1 MFFIFCFDL
10 SHGFLVHKGV
20 GMRVFFNLLVLFSI
34 VGTFSEA
41 SQAAAPKQLIEYR
54 SVTSAIVSGKKC
66 TAREISKLDLSEFV
80 KAWKSAK
87 YKGTDKYK
95 KGDLTLTIV
104 LDNGGV
110 RVFQIKDKKIQESGN
125 GDTWSL
131 KKNLSSLCS

>member
-1 MFFIFCFDL
+1 MREFFKLFVLI
-10 SHGFLVHKGV
+10 SV
-20 GMRVFFNLLVLFSI
+20 VFSMI
-34 VGTFSEA
+34 GAYSEA
-41 SQAAAPKQLIEYR
+41 AQAATQKHLIEFK

-66 TAREISKLDLSEFV
+66 SAREVSKSDLIEFV
-80 KAWKSAK
+80 KAWKTAT
-87 YKGTDKYK
+87 YKGADKYK

>member
-1 MFFIFCFDL
+1 M
-10 SHGFLVHKGV
+10 V
-20 GMRVFFNLLVLFSI
+20 GAY
-34 VGTFSEA
+34 SEA
-41 SQAAAPKQLIEYR
+41 AQAATQKHLIDFK

-66 TAREISKLDLSEFV
+66 SAREISKSDLNDFV
-80 KAWKSAK
+80 KAWKTAK